1 MIVRYCLNVYFY
13 PLLSSCF
20 SFKKDKMN
28 KILFLVLCSFIYLP
42 VCLSQF
48 SGSLQFNRV
57 KLIGATVDRV
67 PLGKVWKVESVLS
80 SSQLAPGLP
89 SNNVAQDK
97 INALQI
103 KVNGTIIT
111 ISSWL
116 ENVYSSYRG
125 HSAFGRVTE
134 LPIWFPA
141 GSILEISSNAA
152 YISVIEFNI
161 IP

>member
-1 MIVRYCLNVYFY
+1 M
-13 PLLSSCF
+13 
-20 SFKKDKMN
+20 K
-28 KILFLVLCSFIYLP
+28 KILVLALLILIYVP
-42 VCLSQF
+42 AYFCQSA
-48 SGSLQFNRV
+48 GSLQFSKV
-57 KLIGATVDRV
+57 KLIGPAADTV

-89 SNNVAQDK
+89 SNNVALDK
-97 INALQI
+97 TNTLQI

-125 HSAFGRVTE
+125 HTAFGRVTE

-141 GSILEISSNAA
+141 GSILEVSSNAA
-152 YISVIEFNI
+152 YISVVEFNI